1 MQRTKAGL
9 HLLYIVAFATIG
21 FVTVSPAAASS
32 FLDNTLGDI
41 KPEDRIVIANPKP
54 IQLLFEFQN
63 NGTLNAKAQNFL
75 RERIV
80 ADVKA
85 GGLFSDVSDAP
96 TPDGAVLSVVLN
108 NVADLKRAESDGVK
122 TGLTL
127 GLAASTVTDGYV
139 CSITYLGGGVSTVKV
154 TKTTQQFIYTT
165 VGLFGSDPPNATKMK
180 SLDEAI
186 YAMTDQVLAH
196 TLNDL
201 ATDPTFN
208 PNAPSP
214 KPASAAGASPPTTTD
229 STSPRK
235 SP

>member
-1 MQRTKAGL
+1 MG
-9 HLLYIVAFATIG
+9 
-21 FVTVSPAAASS
+21 
-32 FLDNTLGDI
+32 
-41 KPEDRIVIANPKP
+41 
-54 IQLLFEFQN
+54 
-63 NGTLNAKAQNFL
+63 AKAQNFL

-80 ADVKA
+80 TDVKA
-85 GGLFSDVSDAP
+85 SGLFSDVTDAP
-96 TPDGAVLSVVLN
+96 TTDGAVLSVVLN

-139 CSITYLGGGVSTVKV
+139 CNITYLGGGASAVKV

-186 YAMTDQVLAH
+186 YTMTDQVLAH

-201 ATDPTFN
+201 AADSTFN

-214 KPASAAGASPPTTTD
+214 KAPAAVRQLPGAFGRHIDHWRDLATVPLPRNPAAKP
-229 STSPRK
+229 
-235 SP
+235 